1 MHPRV
6 LVIGL
11 DGGTFA
17 VIDPLLEAG
26 RLPNLKRLIDSGAR
40 GTLLSTRPP
49 LTPVA
54 WGAFMTG
61 CGPGKHGT
69 FAFVRVRPEDYR
81 VEFLNGSHLRVP
93 TLWEIVSRQGLRCG
107 AHNVPWTYPP
117 RRVNGFMLSGLD
129 APAFGPDIAQPYGLF
144 ERVVSATGPYF
155 EKFVPPHVVSRDVS
169 RLGRQV
175 SQCGAV
181 GRWLLKAEPVD
192 LFMTV
197 FSATDHVQHSFW
209 LDRRQGAKGAVVEDV
224 VHYTY
229 ERIDEEIGKLLNE
242 HADSDTTVLVVSD
255 HGAGPCRGAIN
266 LDRWFEELGWLTFR
280 PHHVGLVDAVLRTA
294 LGAARRLS
302 SRSLRARLQRH
313 APATRERLASG
324 RMVDGIDWSSTK
336 AYTWSDYGNVQLNVR
351 GRQALGAVDPD
362 GEYEVA
368 REELR
373 AALLELRHP
382 NNDGPVIAEVH
393 KAEDLY
399 AGPHL
404 DKAPDLLV
412 QTRNYEYEII
422 THLTP
427 GGPVPTEIDAEVFPP
442 ALRGGTHRAEGMLI
456 ASGPDVRAGARL
468 SAAHLEDMTPTILHL
483 LGLPIPSYMD
493 GHVLEDLFAPTALTG
508 HAPAYAEEELPD
520 VIGDEPYSDEE
531 AAEVEKHLRDLGY
544 V

>member
-17 VIDPLLEAG
+17 IADPLLESG
-26 RLPNLKRLIDSGAR
+26 RLPNLRRLIDSGVR
-40 GTLLSTRPP
+40 GNLLSTRPP

-69 FAFVRVRPEDYR
+69 FAFVRVRPEDYG

-93 TLWEIVSRQGLRCG
+93 TIWELVSRQGLRCG

-117 RRVNGFMLSGLD
+117 RPVNGFMLSGLD
-129 APAFGPDIAQPYGLF
+129 APGFDGDIAYPRGLF
-144 ERVVSATGPYF
+144 ERVVSANGPYF
-155 EKFVPPHVVSRDVS
+155 EKFVPPATVAADVG

-175 SQCGAV
+175 AQSGNVA
-181 GRWLLKAEPVD
+181 RWLLQAEPVD
-192 LFMTV
+192 VFMTV
-197 FSATDHVQHSFW
+197 FSTTDHVQHNFW
-209 LDRRQGAKGAVVEDV
+209 QARRQGPRGAVVEDV
-224 VHYTY
+224 IEYTY
-229 ERIDEEIGKLLNE
+229 ERIDEEIGRLLDA
-242 HADSDTTVLVVSD
+242 HADADTTVLVVSD

-266 LDRWFEELGWLTFR
+266 LDRWFEANGWLSFR
-280 PHHVGLVDAVLRTA
+280 SYRVGVLDRLRRAA

-302 SRSLRARLQRH
+302 SPALRARLQRH
-313 APATRERLASG
+313 APAARERLASA
-324 RMVDGIDWSSTK
+324 RMVEGIDWSQTR

-351 GRQALGAVDPD
+351 GRQGLGVVDAD
-362 GEYEVA
+362 GEYAAV

-382 NNDGPVIAEVH
+382 SDDRPIIESVCTAE
-393 KAEDLY
+393 ELY
-399 AGPHL
+399 RGPHVGT
-404 DKAPDLLV
+404 APDLLV
-412 QTRNYEYEII
+412 ETRDYEYEII

-427 GGPVPTEIDAEVFPP
+427 GGPVGASHDGELFPP

-456 ASGPDVRAGARL
+456 ASGPGIRAGAQIGDTP
-468 SAAHLEDMTPTILHL
+468 LENMAPTILHL
-483 LGLPIPSYMD
+483 LGLPVPGYMD
-493 GHVLEDLFAPTALTG
+493 GVVAEELLTAEALSRGAPTYLDEA
-508 HAPAYAEEELPD
+508 LPD
-520 VIGDEPYSDEE
+520 VAGDAPYSEDEAE
-531 AAEVEKHLRDLGY
+531 AVEQHLRDLGY